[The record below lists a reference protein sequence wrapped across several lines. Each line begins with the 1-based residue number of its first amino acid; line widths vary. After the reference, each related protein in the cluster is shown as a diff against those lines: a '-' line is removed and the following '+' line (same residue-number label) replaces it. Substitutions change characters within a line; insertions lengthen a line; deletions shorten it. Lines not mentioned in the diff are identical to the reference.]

1 MSDHTIPQS
10 EPVALAGT
18 IQGLLTA
25 VIGLAL
31 VFGWVDWSTEQIG
44 AIVLVYT
51 AFVGVVTAITRSRVT
66 PV

>member
-1 MSDHTIPQS
+1 MSDSVTS
-10 EPVALAGT
+10 TEPVALAGT

-31 VFGWVDWSTEQIG
+31 VFDWVSWSTEQIG

-51 AFVGVVTAITRSRVT
+51 AFVGVVTAVTRSKVT

>member
-1 MSDHTIPQS
+1 MADNITSG

-51 AFVGVVTAITRSRVT
+51 AFVGVVTAVTRSKVT

>member
-1 MSDHTIPQS
+1 MADTITS
-10 EPVALAGT
+10 AEPVALAGT

-51 AFVGVVTAITRSRVT
+51 AFVGVVTAVTRSKVT